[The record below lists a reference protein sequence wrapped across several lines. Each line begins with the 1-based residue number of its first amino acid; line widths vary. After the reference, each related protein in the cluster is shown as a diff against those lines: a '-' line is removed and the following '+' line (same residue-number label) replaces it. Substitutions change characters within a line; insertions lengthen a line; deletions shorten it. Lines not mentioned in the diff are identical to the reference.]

1 MATLKSIKNKY
12 LTSSDGTVLGVSTNT
27 ENISLLSFKLATA
40 DSLSKFNLV
49 DGFADDFNDDTGV
62 DSTESTDEVRNSDG
76 NYFAGTDA
84 ANYFGDGS
92 LGNCTFGASS
102 ITQTSNSIDID
113 TVLSTGSA
121 AGGPGT
127 SSYGTSPSN
136 AGASNVPNPT
146 ACYETTILSTSGSYD
161 GDMWVGN
168 FKDLTIDSSVT
179 LTTNRPCRGIFL
191 YATGNVVINGTLSMT
206 SRGAAANPTSSGGSD
221 SNAVAANGL
230 QLGMRTTGGSSSFT
244 NDGSAFAGCG
254 TTVKT
259 AIANQGDISSNGD
272 IFTVV
277 RAGGAGGDS
286 TPGGGRV
293 VGGAGGAGGTVS
305 GSITLG
311 GGGGGARNNWDQ
323 ANSVGGYDGGIGGCF
338 GGGSGGGGESS
349 SSNSL
354 TSTGSVGASYGGTGG
369 NGARGAHGDARSGGG
384 GGNAGGTGRQGT
396 KCCGYNGDAGTG
408 GMIWLIVQ
416 GNLTV
421 GGSATIEA
429 KGRQG
434 GSATGAYLE
443 GAGGGGTGGGAV
455 QVMYAGA
462 LSNTGTVSAAGGSG
476 GSGKW
481 TAYGGVGGDGGTSVV
496 QVLGLL
502 YNDMILE
509 SEPFTA
515 QTAPS
520 TARVIIDEFT
530 PVGTCTVNT
539 DIKAYASRDN
549 GTTFTQITGLAEQSV
564 ISTEGGIDTY
574 TKLMLHMD
582 GANAGTT
589 FTDSSDA
596 PHTVTAVGGAQTL
609 TAQRRFG
616 TASGYFDGTGD
627 YLTLDVSADWNF
639 GTADFTIDG
648 WISTDT
654 SPPTYGV
661 IFDSRDATAT
671 ETGFALAVGSGG
683 DIYIYSNGM
692 LVQSSNS
699 TIAAETWY
707 HVALV
712 RASATTKIYVNGV
725 SVGSSATVRTYSNTT
740 ARIGIEAYGTSEA
753 FKGYIDEFRIS
764 KGIARYTADFTPPTQ
779 AYSAGEL
786 ANRRL
791 LSGSLD
797 ISGQPSGT
805 SMKYQIKTL
814 NQSTTKQTRLYG
826 ASMAWAT

>member
-1 MATLKSIKNKY
+1 
-12 LTSSDGTVLGVSTNT
+12 
-27 ENISLLSFKLATA
+27 
-40 DSLSKFNLV
+40 
-49 DGFADDFNDDTGV
+49 
-62 DSTESTDEVRNSDG
+62 
-76 NYFAGTDA
+76 
-84 ANYFGDGS
+84 
-92 LGNCTFGASS
+92 
-102 ITQTSNSIDID
+102 
-113 TVLSTGSA
+113 
-121 AGGPGT
+121 
-127 SSYGTSPSN
+127 
-136 AGASNVPNPT
+136 
-146 ACYETTILSTSGSYD
+146 
-161 GDMWVGN
+161 
-168 FKDLTIDSSVT
+168 
-179 LTTNRPCRGIFL
+179 
-191 YATGNVVINGTLSMT
+191 
-206 SRGAAANPTSSGGSD
+206 
-221 SNAVAANGL
+221 
-230 QLGMRTTGGSSSFT
+230 
-244 NDGSAFAGCG
+244 
-254 TTVKT
+254 
-259 AIANQGDISSNGD
+259 
-272 IFTVV
+272 
-277 RAGGAGGDS
+277 
-286 TPGGGRV
+286 
-293 VGGAGGAGGTVS
+293 
-305 GSITLG
+305 
-311 GGGGGARNNWDQ
+311 
-323 ANSVGGYDGGIGGCF
+323 
-338 GGGSGGGGESS
+338 
-349 SSNSL
+349 
-354 TSTGSVGASYGGTGG
+354 
-369 NGARGAHGDARSGGG
+369 
-384 GGNAGGTGRQGT
+384 
-396 KCCGYNGDAGTG
+396 
-408 GMIWLIVQ
+408 MIWLIVQ